1 AFVFPIIMTL
11 FFIPFIYCYAVYMK
25 YDELFSLTNHW
36 AKDKTKARN
45 IKRQIL
51 WTAKLNLWVLWIIRF
66 NLYKVDFTR
75 DNLDGA
81 IKVMVNENQLPTKA
95 IRHGGTLDD

>member
-1 AFVFPIIMTL
+1 MTFSFV
-11 FFIPFIYCYAVYMK
+11 PFIYFYAVYMK

-51 WTAKLNLWVLWIIRF
+51 WTAKLNLWTLWIIRF
-66 NLYKVDFTR
+66 NLYKTDFAN
-75 DNLDGA
+75 DNLNG
-81 IKVMVNENQLPTKA
+81 IIQEMVNENQPPTQA
-95 IRHGGTLDD
+95 ISHGGTLDD